1 MKQEKKKSEVLNFV
15 EKYKNYLIVVLATVV
30 ALTAG
35 LVVSNKLSTKEKI
48 AIKDKSG
55 MVANTKEG
63 VIKEEVYENLK
74 FSNIS
79 LITKDGYSTFSADV
93 TNTSNEDS
101 NIADVNIVLK
111 DKDGNTVITLRGNIG
126 DTLKA
131 GETRTITAVTKGEL
145 EGVVTK
151 AIAKFE

>member
-1 MKQEKKKSEVLNFV
+1 MKQEKKKDEVLVFI
-15 EKYKNYLIVVLATVV
+15 EKYRNYLIVILATVI

-35 LVVSNKLSTKEKI
+35 LIVSGKLSTKEKI

-55 MVANTKEG
+55 IVANTNEG
-63 VIKEEVYENLK
+63 IIKEEVYENLK